1 MRMIV
6 VKIDKDILYPFNIYN
21 QPFKYDENIILYPVT
36 MKDILT
42 FQSLSQSI
50 IIRKNSIFREKE
62 IIKMSYLD
70 FLIYCLG
77 NDTLEEK
84 YKITGLSQYYILAMY
99 LLKLCCPDAE
109 IKINEQNG
117 FYIIND
123 EIITPQI
130 FDDLRRIIIIQNDMD
145 FDIDDFL
152 NYDTEQRLLKAQKD
166 INKNLKSA
174 NMEDYIDSLVIA
186 MNTTEKQIMDMTVR
200 KFWRYIKRYQLYE
213 SYNIM
218 KTGECSGMVSF
229 KEPIEYW
236 MLSLDNND
244 DKYSS
249 LKSDEQSMTN
259 KINNANS

>member
-1 MRMIV
+1 MKS
-6 VKIDKDILYPFNIYN
+6 VKINKDLLFPYVIYN
-21 QPFKYDENIILYPVT
+21 QPFKYDDSITLHPVV

-42 FQSLSQSI
+42 FQTLSQSI
-50 IIRKNSIFREKE
+50 IIRKNSTFHEKQ
-62 IIKMSYLD
+62 IIKMSYLE
-70 FLIYCLG
+70 FLIYCFG
-77 NDTLEEK
+77 NDNIEEK
-84 YKITGLSQYYILAMY
+84 YKISGLSQYYILAMY

-109 IKINEQNG
+109 ITINEQNG
-117 FYIIND
+117 YYIINN

-130 FDDLRRIIIIQNDMD
+130 FDDLRRIIIIQNDID

-166 INKNLKSA
+166 NNKSLKSA

-186 MNTTEKQIMDMTVR
+186 MNTTEKQIMDMTIR
-200 KFWRYIKRYQLYE
+200 KFWRYIKRYQLFEIYH
-213 SYNIM
+213 IM

-236 MLSLDNND
+236 MLGFDDND